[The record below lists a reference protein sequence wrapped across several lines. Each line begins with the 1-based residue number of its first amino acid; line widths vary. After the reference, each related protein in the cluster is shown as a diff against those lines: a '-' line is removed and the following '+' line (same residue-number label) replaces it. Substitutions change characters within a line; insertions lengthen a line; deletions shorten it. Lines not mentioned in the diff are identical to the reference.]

1 MATKNAPEARSHQM
15 DRIVLGPGGGGHNGT
30 FCRME
35 PEHPHWYISEFAG
48 RLSDGTACAVE
59 RMGGIAQNMVGKKT
73 HLQAVDSKSLC
84 GSP

>member
-1 MATKNAPEARSHQM
+1 
-15 DRIVLGPGGGGHNGT
+15 
-30 FCRME
+30 ME
-35 PEHPHWYISEFAG
+35 PEQQHWYINEFAG
-48 RLSDGTACAVE
+48 RLSDGAACAVE